1 MVDGNLDNVDADFQG
16 KYCFSTCYNSEGGVT
31 LAEMSASEQD
41 WVVIFNIARI
51 EDAVKQGDYTAHSG
65 VPVIDGRP
73 GPRSTLHLPHPHTP
87 PGLTTAP
94 AGTQARAP
102 TNL

>member
-1 MVDGNLDNVDADFQG
+1 MFTAIDGDTMKIAWQVMVDGNLDNVDADFQG

-51 EDAVKQGDYTAHSG
+51 EEAVKQGDFTEHSG
-65 VPVIDGRP
+65 VPVIAGRH
-73 GPRSTLHLPHPHTP
+73 GSRYTRKTR
-87 PGLTTAP
+87 
-94 AGTQARAP
+94 RAHV
-102 TNL
+102 